1 MSSTDDEP
9 KNESK
14 PKAAPAPAPAPAAP
28 ADPGQQHP
36 VDVGAQEEAAQER
49 AEGGGYN

>member
-9 KNESK
+9 KDESK
-14 PKAAPAPAPAPAAP
+14 PETPAPAPAAP

-36 VDVGAQEEAAQER
+36 VDIQVQEEAVKER
-49 AEGGGYN
+49 PEGGGYN